1 MTSHP
6 VPPPNASAVEGLSAR
21 RGRLPLGA
29 ILSVVA
35 IAALLSGCGDNG
47 STASVGDSDPGSGSR
62 AQAADHGDASPGHCD
77 GTIGSRTVD
86 EVDVPSGATCTLERT
101 TVDGNV
107 SVGHGGTLVARAVD
121 VDGDIEGEGARL
133 VEVSANS
140 SIGGNL
146 QLEQGGSSVVND
158 SHIDGDLQWSEQS
171 GSQAVRHSKVGGNLQ
186 AEQNNGGLAIFGNR
200 IGGDLECEQN
210 SPVPSAAGNSVSG
223 HHSGQCATHA
233 RGQAMHRHATQRPS
247 RHPQAR
253 PEHHRPRC
261 AGDSVSDDPSDDQCD
276 GSGED

>member
-6 VPPPNASAVEGLSAR
+6 LPPPSLSAVEGLSAR
-21 RGRLPLGA
+21 RGRLRLGA

-35 IAALLSGCGDNG
+35 IAALLSGCGDGNG
-47 STASVGDSDPGSGSR
+47 SSAGVGVSGRSMSR
-62 AQAADHGDASPGHCD
+62 VQPADQGEASPGHCD

-146 QLEQGGSSVVND
+146 QLEQGGSSAVND

-186 AEQNNGGLAIFGNR
+186 ADQNNGGLAIFGNR

-210 SPVPSAAGNSVSG
+210 SPAPSAAGNSVSG
-223 HHSGQCATHA
+223 HHSGQCAAHA